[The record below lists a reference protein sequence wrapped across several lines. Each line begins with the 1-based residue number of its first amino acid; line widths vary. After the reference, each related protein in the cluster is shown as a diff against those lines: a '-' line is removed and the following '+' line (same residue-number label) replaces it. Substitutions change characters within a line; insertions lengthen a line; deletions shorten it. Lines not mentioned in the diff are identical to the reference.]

1 MSWIK
6 TKNRLPDTDRLC
18 WLYNE
23 ETGGI
28 KLGSLFAI
36 ENGIY
41 WTISNGYFERDLG
54 RIESD
59 CELDDNYE
67 FTHWQYV
74 PDLP

>member
-1 MSWIK
+1 MSWMK

-18 WLYNE
+18 WLYND
-23 ETGGI
+23 ETGEI
-28 KLGSLFAI
+28 KLGSLNS
-36 ENGIY
+36 E
-41 WTISNGYFERDLG
+41 TDGYLWAMSDHLFTRDLG
-54 RIESD
+54 RIESE